1 MIVSEP
7 RSTEAPFGYA
17 MALVD
22 LGRYREARDRLEAG
36 TTLYPDQPI
45 FVKALARLLAAA
57 PDARARDGQRA
68 LMLVQE
74 LLEQERS
81 FDLGEAMAMA
91 LAEVGQYAEAA
102 SWQREVM
109 SMAEQAGRYD
119 LAQLMAGNLMLYE
132 RGQPCRTPWR
142 DDEMP

>member
-1 MIVSEP
+1 M
-7 RSTEAPFGYA
+7 
-17 MALVD
+17 
-22 LGRYREARDRLEAG
+22 
-36 TTLYPDQPI
+36 TLYPDQPL
-45 FVKALARLLAAA
+45 FAKALARLLAAA
-57 PDARARDGQRA
+57 PDARVRDGQRA
-68 LMLVQE
+68 MMLVQE

-109 SMAEQAGRYD
+109 SLAEQAGRDD
-119 LAQLMAGNLMLYE
+119 LVQRMAENLRLYE
-132 RGQPCRTPWR
+132 RGEPCRTPWR